1 MSELT
6 GRQSKTIHRLLEVD
20 FRDGAGTVF
29 KRDER
34 NTLPADVIVVD
45 RDVHGGHGCC
55 FRAFCGP

>member
-34 NTLPADVIVVD
+34 NTLPLM
-45 RDVHGGHGCC
+45 
-55 FRAFCGP
+55 